1 MGTGTTKNLRLSS
14 QSGGNPMTLQ
24 LQQAIDLA
32 QSLSMVEKLE
42 LLTQLSVLIQSA
54 HHENQVAEDDDDIG
68 FSPESF
74 RRSWEQA
81 VTGQTLPAS
90 VLWEDDE
97 IE

>member
-1 MGTGTTKNLRLSS
+1 
-14 QSGGNPMTLQ
+14 MTLQ

-32 QSLSMVEKLE
+32 QVLPMTEKLE
-42 LLTQLSVLIQSA
+42 LLTKLSALIQEA
-54 HHENQVAEDDDDIG
+54 HNLGSQATEEDDDDDIG

-90 VLWEDDE
+90 VLWDDDE